1 MAGTLE
7 IPRKMRNRTFS
18 VLLCPPYST
27 KASFSVML
35 KAKTGGAWHG
45 DEKGIGRTA
54 GSVDAGYGG

>member
-1 MAGTLE
+1 MG
-7 IPRKMRNRTFS
+7 NRIVGALPS
-18 VLLCPPYST
+18 PPYST